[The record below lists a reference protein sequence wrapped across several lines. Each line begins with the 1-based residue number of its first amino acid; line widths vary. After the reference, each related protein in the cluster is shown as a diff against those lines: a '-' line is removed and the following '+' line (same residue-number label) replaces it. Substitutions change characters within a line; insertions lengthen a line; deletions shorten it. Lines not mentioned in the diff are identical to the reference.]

1 VRHLFLAT
9 AVIVAA
15 AQAAAQPAPPTP
27 EQLAQ
32 RTKTYADLESIATI
46 EHKLMVPMRD
56 GVHLSTDVYRPKGD
70 GKYATI
76 FVRTPYNFNWYDV
89 QYGVPRDATAALD
102 AVKRGYA
109 YVVQNERG
117 KFWSE
122 GTWDI
127 LGPPRTDGYD
137 AIQWITTQAWSNGK
151 LGTLGCSST
160 AEWQMGV
167 AALGAPGHAAMVP
180 QGFGAG
186 VGRVGP
192 FYEQGNWY
200 RGGAVQMLFI
210 DWLYGE
216 QTPGRPAFRPGM
228 TSQQL
233 EEESR
238 YYDLAPHAP
247 RVDWPEAFKHLPEQ
261 DIFKAIDG
269 PPGIFADSV
278 KGIATGG
285 DMIQRTPNDSA
296 WYRGGLYH
304 DDMPFKVPSLWF
316 MSWYDVS
323 ISPNLELFN
332 HVRKTASPEIAKNQ
346 YAVIAP
352 VGHCAY
358 KRATDSTVVGERW
371 LGDARYGYDSL
382 VYSWFD
388 HFLNGADNH
397 LLDTLP
403 HVRYYTMGLN
413 KWQTSDT
420 WPPKGAEPMTFY
432 LNASGALSQKTAGAD
447 KPETF
452 TYDPMNPVPSYG
464 GNVCCQPGTLAGS
477 YDQRKMET
485 RPDILVYTTD
495 AFTKPTELSGPISV
509 NLYVSSDRKDTD
521 FTVKLIDVYPDGRA
535 YNLDETIQRVRY
547 REGYDKKVWMEP
559 GKVYKVALG
568 PMNTS
573 DFFDTGHKLRIEV
586 SSSNF
591 PRFDR
596 NLNTG
601 GNNYDETNPVVAH
614 NVVHHSKQYP
624 SSITVTVVSH
634 SPVTAAVQ

>member
-1 VRHLFLAT
+1 VRHLFLSA
-9 AVIVAA
+9 ALLAAA
-15 AQAAAQPAPPTP
+15 AQAAAQPAPPTS

-32 RTKTYADLESIATI
+32 RSKTYADLESIATI

-137 AIQWITTQAWSNGK
+137 AIQWITTQSWSNGK

-228 TSQQL
+228 TPQQL

-261 DIFKAIDG
+261 DIFKSIDG

-371 LGDARYGYDSL
+371 VGDARYGYDSL

-432 LNASGALSQKTAGAD
+432 LNASGALSQKSAGAD

-485 RPDILVYTTD
+485 RPDVLVYTTD

-547 REGYDKKVWMEP
+547 RDGYDKKVWMEP

-624 SSITVTVVSH
+624 SSITVTVVNH
-634 SPVTAAVQ
+634 PAVTAAVQ

>member
-1 VRHLFLAT
+1 MRHVFLAASLIIT
-9 AVIVAA
+9 ARAV
-15 AQAAAQPAPPTP
+15 AQPAPPTP

-32 RTKTYADLESIATI
+32 RVKTYAEVESLSVIQ
-46 EHKLMVPMRD
+46 HKVWVPMRD
-56 GVHLSTDVYRPKGD
+56 GNKLSTDIYYPKSGA

-89 QYGVPRDATAALD
+89 RYGVPRDATAILD

-117 KFWSE
+117 KFFSQ

-137 AIQWITTQAWSNGK
+137 AIQWITTQPWSNGK

-216 QTPGRPAFRPGM
+216 QTPMRPRFPTNM

-233 EEESR
+233 EESSR
-238 YYDLAPHAP
+238 FYDLAPAAP
-247 RVDWPEAFKHLPEQ
+247 KVDWPEAFKHLPEQ

-278 KGIATGG
+278 QGIATGG

-304 DDMPFKVPSLWF
+304 DNMPFKVPSLWF

-332 HVRKTASPEIAKNQ
+332 HVRKTASPDIAKNQ

-358 KRATDSTVVGERW
+358 KRATDSTVVGDRW
-371 LGDARYGYDSL
+371 VGDARYGYDSL
-382 VYSWFD
+382 VW
-388 HFLNGADNH
+388 LR
-397 LLDTLP
+397 LI
-403 HVRYYTMGLN
+403 GL
-413 KWQTSDT
+413 
-420 WPPKGAEPMTFY
+420 
-432 LNASGALSQKTAGAD
+432 
-447 KPETF
+447 
-452 TYDPMNPVPSYG
+452 
-464 GNVCCQPGTLAGS
+464 
-477 YDQRKMET
+477 
-485 RPDILVYTTD
+485 
-495 AFTKPTELSGPISV
+495 
-509 NLYVSSDRKDTD
+509 
-521 FTVKLIDVYPDGRA
+521 
-535 YNLDETIQRVRY
+535 
-547 REGYDKKVWMEP
+547 
-559 GKVYKVALG
+559 
-568 PMNTS
+568 
-573 DFFDTGHKLRIEV
+573 
-586 SSSNF
+586 
-591 PRFDR
+591 
-596 NLNTG
+596 
-601 GNNYDETNPVVAH
+601 
-614 NVVHHSKQYP
+614 
-624 SSITVTVVSH
+624 
-634 SPVTAAVQ
+634 